1 MEPGKEEDG
10 RELHQY
16 MSSASRAVPGAG
28 ENTVL
33 YSREEALLQC
43 RAGTGEVH
51 QASGLD
57 RGNTTGW
64 EISGEGTNKSHF
76 VVFWEVVSFL
86 YLPLPHTNA
95 PRYLGLTHT
104 FGSTFIMITFS
115 LGRVFKPRML
125 QKYPQKHT
133 SGLLFIKQPK
143 TASRTNGPKG
153 AFSLMAVIIAD
164 VDLEA

>member
-1 MEPGKEEDG
+1 M
-10 RELHQY
+10 
-16 MSSASRAVPGAG
+16 
-28 ENTVL
+28 
-33 YSREEALLQC
+33 
-43 RAGTGEVH
+43 
-51 QASGLD
+51 
-57 RGNTTGW
+57 
-64 EISGEGTNKSHF
+64 
-76 VVFWEVVSFL
+76 SFL